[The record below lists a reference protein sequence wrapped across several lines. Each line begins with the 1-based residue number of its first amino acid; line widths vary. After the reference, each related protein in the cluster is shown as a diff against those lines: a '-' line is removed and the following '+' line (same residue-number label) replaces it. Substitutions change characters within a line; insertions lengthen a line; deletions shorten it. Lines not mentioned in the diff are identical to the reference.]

1 MRHSMRCCWPQA
13 ALESYLRTGQQIDTI
28 PVNIGAIPTSYSM
41 FGKEVDTVTVFCRTN
56 QTALYEPQ
64 STHKATGSCLLTQ

>member
-1 MRHSMRCCWPQA
+1 MARWGSTLMRHSMRCCWPQA

-41 FGKEVDTVTVFCRTN
+41 FGKEVDIGHGV
-56 QTALYEPQ
+56 LPDQ
-64 STHKATGSCLLTQ
+64 SNSVV

>member
-1 MRHSMRCCWPQA
+1 MRCCWRLA

-28 PVNIGAIPTSYSM
+28 PVNIGAIPTSYLMLAKKS
-41 FGKEVDTVTVFCRTN
+41 TSATVFCRTN

>member
-1 MRHSMRCCWPQA
+1 MRCCWRLA

-41 FGKEVDTVTVFCRTN
+41 FGKEVDIGHGV
-56 QTALYEPQ
+56 LPDQ
-64 STHKATGSCLLTQ
+64 SNSVV